1 MKIFKHKK
9 KVDKKKLPFDLRL
22 FIVCEDSFG
31 LGYVLSSRLILRQ
44 NDVIS
49 PIYNSNITTRYH
61 FLALMSPTLIPRTLD
76 LTDLGSQSDAVVIK
90 DCFKFKSVREQKL
103 ALVKL
108 NRYSNMN
115 RSRLKSYFIKDC
127 FYVDF
132 HMFILP

>member
-1 MKIFKHKK
+1 M
-9 KVDKKKLPFDLRL
+9 KVDKKKKLPFDLRL

-76 LTDLGSQSDAVVIK
+76 LTDLSSQNYIIK
-90 DCFKFKSVREQKL
+90 DLFEIKMF
-103 ALVKL
+103 L
-108 NRYSNMN
+108 N
-115 RSRLKSYFIKDC
+115 
-127 FYVDF
+127 V
-132 HMFILP
+132 ILNG